1 MENIPSHKVMSVSSK
16 KGCKNA
22 YIRISDEVF
31 EMPVWAATDLA
42 MLIFKNIGP
51 VRFIKE
57 RIRLRFARKEVKMT
71 RKEVEAK

>member
-42 MLIFKNIGP
+42 MLIFKNIGL

-57 RIRLRFARKEVKMT
+57 RIRLMISRRK
-71 RKEVEAK
+71 AK

>member
-1 MENIPSHKVMSVSSK
+1 MENIPSRSMMSVSSK

-51 VRFIKE
+51 VIFIKE
-57 RIRLRFARKEVKMT
+57 RIRLMISRRKGK
-71 RKEVEAK
+71 